1 VDKETESSRPEDS
14 FDIDWSARPGDSA
27 AEGEP
32 PGEEAHTPADE
43 LPVEPPLAWEQG
55 EGADYDE
62 SAVLTA
68 LLDFHRYGRRQPHA
82 VPDARAARPIPALLH
97 PYRDLA
103 AVRHEYP
110 LCVTGAYDAPV
121 RPLTAIVDEVIAEV
135 TEEGEL
141 GERRRRHVLQVE
153 EKIRR
158 LSEESPGARLGDAWK
173 EATDALLE
181 AAPNSEKREL
191 LQQSFAA
198 AQVALPHTKAQ
209 LLPCTPETPLRV
221 FLAAATAYWERKCSA
236 WREDLESLVERT
248 RNILLANDIHTADSQ
263 SPDHLRAST
272 ADEDLDFEAM
282 SDLLKESR
290 LSEPL
295 PEARRKRVQHALD
308 TILKM
313 KPIFDGTS
321 SLFDTKAKLPFDL
334 QPVRNVCAAAR
345 DRHQSRMRTMVDFF
359 KALRV
364 AELEV
369 ENRYKEEVHDRF
381 FAQFDARHLTEGERS
396 FCPPVVVVLDAEF
409 FAAPD
414 LSGLLDL
421 LASGFPVKVFAE
433 LGDLGSGDGTAAQ
446 PAKTPAWPAR
456 LAGMALALNDV
467 YVSQTPA
474 SQPTRLTDVFVGGFE
489 FEGSSLMTVF
499 TGSADTHPS
508 LPVYLSVA
516 AAAESRLFPAF
527 RFDPSRGA
535 TLAERMDISDNAH
548 VERAW
553 PSDTFTYQ
561 TDGGE
566 ERTVELEFTPA
577 DSVSQDVRFDDHFW
591 RVDPAKWHQK
601 MTPLGEYLRHDPAEG
616 EVPYLT
622 AVGED
627 GTVERVVVTAEVI
640 DMVRRVAAS
649 WRNLQESGGV
659 DNSFAV
665 ALLESERDRLAE
677 EKQREIEEVEKK
689 YTANLERDLGDL
701 TQEIVQRIA
710 ANLLSEGAA
719 PATIGAPA
727 PFPAAKPA
735 KPAPQEEAPAAEPE
749 QEAVEEEEEEAVS
762 FDDPYIDT
770 PLCTSCNECTKLN
783 GKMFAY
789 DGNKQAFIADADA
802 GTFRELVTAAE
813 KCPVKIIHPGKPRDP
828 SESGLDDLVK
838 RAESFN

>member
-14 FDIDWSARPGDSA
+14 FDIDWSARPGGSA
-27 AEGEP
+27 AEVEP
-32 PGEEAHTPADE
+32 SGEEARAPADD

-55 EGADYDE
+55 EDADYDE

-103 AVRHEYP
+103 AVRHDYP
-110 LCVTGAYDAPV
+110 LCLTGAHDQPV
-121 RPLTAIVDEVIAEV
+121 RSLAAILDEVIAEV

-158 LSEESPGARLGDAWK
+158 LSEGSPGMRLGDAWK
-173 EATDALLE
+173 QATDALLE
-181 AAPNSEKREL
+181 AAPTGEKREL

-198 AQVALPHTKAQ
+198 AQTALPHTKGQ
-209 LLPCTPETPLRV
+209 LLPCAAETPLRV
-221 FLAAATAYWERKCSA
+221 FLAAAMAYWEKKCSA
-236 WREDLESLVERT
+236 WRDDLATLVERT
-248 RNILLANDIHTADSQ
+248 RNIVLANDIHTADRQ

-272 ADEDLDFEAM
+272 AAEDLDFEAM

-295 PEARRKRVQHALD
+295 PEARRKRIQHALD

-321 SLFDTKAKLPFDL
+321 SLFDAKAKLPFDL

-345 DRHQSRMRTMVDFF
+345 DRHQSRMRTMVEFF

-369 ENRYKEEVHDRF
+369 ENRYKEAVHDRF
-381 FAQFDARHLTEGERS
+381 FAQFDARHLTNEERS
-396 FCPPVVVVLDAEF
+396 FCPPVVLVLDAEF
-409 FAAPD
+409 FSAPD

-433 LGDLGSGDGTAAQ
+433 LSDLGAGDGATGQ
-446 PAKTPAWPAR
+446 PATTPAWPAR

-467 YVSQTPA
+467 YVSQMPA
-474 SQPTRLTDVFVGGFE
+474 SLSTRLADVFVAGFE

-499 TGSADTHPS
+499 AGSADTHPS
-508 LPVYLSVA
+508 LPVYLSA
-516 AAAESRLFPAF
+516 AGAAESRLFPAF

-535 TLAERMDISDNAH
+535 TLAERMDIADNAH

-561 TDGGE
+561 TDGGQ

-577 DSVSQDVRFDDHFW
+577 DFVSQDVRFDDHFW
-591 RVDPAKWHQK
+591 RVDPSKWHRK
-601 MTPLGEYLRHDPAEG
+601 MTPLGEYLRHDPGEG
-616 EVPYLT
+616 EVPYLA

-627 GTVERVVVTAEVI
+627 GTVERVVVTTEVV
-640 DMVRRVAAS
+640 DLVRRVAAS
-649 WRNLQESGGV
+649 WRNLQESGGIG
-659 DNSFAV
+659 NSFAL
-665 ALLESERDRLAE
+665 ALLETERHRLAE
-677 EKQREIEEVEKK
+677 EKQREVEEVEKK
-689 YTANLERDLGDL
+689 YAANLERDLGDL

-710 ANLLSEGAA
+710 ARLLSDGATA
-719 PATIGAPA
+719 PATIGAPL
-727 PFPAAKPA
+727 PAAKPA
-735 KPAPQEEAPAAEPE
+735 KPAPIEEAPAAEPP
-749 QEAVEEEEEEAVS
+749 QKVVEEEEEEAVS

-802 GTFRELVTAAE
+802 GTFRDLVTAAE

-838 RAESFN
+838 RAEPFN

>member
-1 VDKETESSRPEDS
+1 MDKETGSSRPEES
-14 FDIDWSARPGDSA
+14 FDIDWSARPGDTASDA
-27 AEGEP
+27 EP
-32 PGEEAHTPADE
+32 PGEEARPPADD
-43 LPVEPPLAWEQG
+43 LPVEPPLVWEQG

-68 LLDFHRYGRRQPHA
+68 LLDFYRYRRRKPHA
-82 VPDARAARPIPALLH
+82 VPDARAARPIPALLY

-110 LCVTGAYDAPV
+110 LCITGAHDAPV
-121 RPLTAIVDEVIAEV
+121 RPLTAVIDEVIAEV
-135 TEEGEL
+135 TEKGEL

-158 LSEESPGARLGDAWK
+158 LSEESAGARLGETWK
-173 EATDALLE
+173 QATDELLE
-181 AAPNSEKREL
+181 AAPTTEKREL

-198 AQVALPHTKAQ
+198 AQVALPHTEAQ

-221 FLAAATAYWERKCSA
+221 FLAAAMAYWERKCSA
-236 WREDLESLVERT
+236 WREDLASLVERT
-248 RNILLANDIHTADSQ
+248 RNILLANDIHTADRQ

-272 ADEDLDFEAM
+272 AGEELDFEAM
-282 SDLLKESR
+282 SNLLKESR

-295 PEARRKRVQHALD
+295 PEARRKRIQHALD

-321 SLFDTKAKLPFDL
+321 SLFDAKAKLPFDL

-369 ENRYKEEVHDRF
+369 ENHYKEAVHDRF
-381 FAQFDARHLTEGERS
+381 FAQFDARHLTNEEQS
-396 FCPPVVVVLDAEF
+396 FCPPVVLVLDAEF
-409 FAAPD
+409 FSAPD
-414 LSGLLDL
+414 LAGLLDL
-421 LASGFPVKVFAE
+421 LASGVPVKVFAE
-433 LGDLGSGDGTAAQ
+433 LGDLGPGGGATAQ
-446 PAKTPAWPAR
+446 PATTPAWPAR
-456 LAGMALALNDV
+456 LAGMALALNNV

-474 SQPTRLTDVFVGGFE
+474 SQPSRLAAVFVAGFE
-489 FEGSSLMTVF
+489 FGGSSLMTVF
-499 TGSADTHPS
+499 TGSADTHPN
-508 LPVYLSVA
+508 LPVYLSAA

-535 TLAERMDISDNAH
+535 TLAERMNIADNAH

-566 ERTVELEFTPA
+566 ECTVEVEFTPA
-577 DSVSQDVRFDDHFW
+577 DFVSQDVRFDDHFW
-591 RVDPAKWHQK
+591 RVDPAKWHPK
-601 MTPLGEYLRHDPAEG
+601 MTLLGEYLRHDPGEG
-616 EVPYLT
+616 EVPYLI
-622 AVGED
+622 AVSED
-627 GTVERVVVTAEVI
+627 GAVERVVVTAEVV
-640 DMVRRVAAS
+640 DMVRRAAAS
-649 WRNLQESGGV
+649 WRSLQESGGV
-659 DNSFAV
+659 DNSFALE
-665 ALLESERDRLAE
+665 LLDRERGRLAE
-677 EKQREIEEVEKK
+677 EKQRDVEEIEKK
-689 YTANLERDLGDL
+689 YAANLERDLGDL

-710 ANLLSEGAA
+710 ARLLSEGAAA

-727 PFPAAKPA
+727 PLPAAKPA
-735 KPAPQEEAPAAEPE
+735 HPEEAPAAEPA
-749 QEAVEEEEEEAVS
+749 QEPVEEEEEEAVS

-783 GKMFAY
+783 AKMFAY
-789 DGNKQAFIADADA
+789 DGNKQAYIADADA
-802 GTFRELVTAAE
+802 GTFRDLVMAAE

-828 SESGLDDLVK
+828 SESGLDDLVE
-838 RAESFN
+838 RAEPFN